1 MRPLL
6 ELHARSL
13 QLRDLERRLHPLPVS
28 LARDGHRATPEWR
41 GGQPVSWLTNWPR
54 PRRLP
59 WLLLISAL
67 VILADRLTK
76 NWVSAHIP
84 LGGAIPII
92 PRFLRISHWTNEGA
106 AFSLFADTA
115 SPHVVPWVLVV
126 FTLVAALVILIV
138 LIRLGNQFTLTTI
151 ALALILGGALGNV
164 HDRILYGSVIDFIEV
179 HIFSYHWPDFNVAD
193 SSVVTGACLLLLD
206 SMRPNRKAPR

>member
-1 MRPLL
+1 
-6 ELHARSL
+6 
-13 QLRDLERRLHPLPVS
+13 VN
-28 LARDGHRATPEWR
+28 
-41 GGQPVSWLTNWPR
+41 WLTNWPR

-59 WLLLISAL
+59 WLLLISAV
-67 VILADRLTK
+67 VIVADRLTK

-84 LGGAIPII
+84 LGGAVPII
-92 PRFLRISHWTNEGA
+92 PRVLRITQWTNEGA

-115 SPHVVPWVLVV
+115 SPHVVRWALVAFTLIAVLVI
-126 FTLVAALVILIV
+126 FIV
-138 LIRLGNQFTLTTI
+138 LLRLGNQFTLTAV

-179 HIFSYHWPDFNVAD
+179 HIFTYHWPDFNVAD

-206 SMRPNRKAPR
+206 SLLPHRKAPR